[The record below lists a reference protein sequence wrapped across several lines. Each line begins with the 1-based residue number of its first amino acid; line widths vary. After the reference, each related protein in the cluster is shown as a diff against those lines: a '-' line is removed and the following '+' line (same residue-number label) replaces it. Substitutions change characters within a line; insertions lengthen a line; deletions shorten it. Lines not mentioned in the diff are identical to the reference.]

1 MDIEQALQAMFNLGV
16 SLSDYDS
23 EALEVMCAFV
33 HDTLQRQKHE
43 NEASEECTRRMESN
57 I

>member
-33 HDTLQRQKHE
+33 HDTLRRQKHE